1 MRVLRRLNPRP
12 EPEIYAG
19 LCAADGD
26 SRRLA
31 AEEISERR
39 SGLSPRI
46 EDQLRAML
54 RDDAPLVQAAAA
66 HALTHSDR
74 AETLNAFVEALAS
87 PLTSSEVIEDV
98 QQAIEQY
105 GEVAVDPV
113 LDLMRDDDPIVRFYA
128 SETLGRLGEAKAV
141 PCLLNALD
149 DPDTG
154 VRAFA
159 AGALGEIGD
168 RRALQGLEAA
178 SNDAD
183 EWVRDSAA
191 VAVRRLL
198 DGGEGRE

>member
-1 MRVLRRLNPRP
+1 MKVLRWLSPRP
-12 EPEIYAG
+12 EPEVYAS
-19 LCAADGD
+19 LCAADAD

-31 AEEISERR
+31 AEEISHRG
-39 SGLSPRI
+39 SDLSPRI

-54 RDDAPLVQAAAA
+54 RDNAPLVQAAAA
-66 HALTHSDR
+66 HALTRSDS
-74 AETLNAFVEALAS
+74 AETLNALVEALAS

-105 GEVAVDPV
+105 GEVAVEPV

-141 PCLLNALD
+141 PSLLDALD

-168 RRALQGLEAA
+168 RRALEGLEAT

-198 DGGEGRE
+198 DGGEGQE